1 MKVRI
6 RIPNT
11 DYKLKPEMNA
21 TINVEYSEHNK
32 MITVPSSAVIFD
44 KSKNWVMIYKDRSN
58 IETRLVEVYRQLG
71 NVSYISHGLQKGEK
85 VISKNGMLIYD
96 ALND

>member
-1 MKVRI
+1 
-6 RIPNT
+6 
-11 DYKLKPEMNA
+11 
-21 TINVEYSEHNK
+21 
-32 MITVPSSAVIFD
+32 MIF
-44 KSKNWVMIYKDRSN
+44 KDRAN

-71 NVSYISHGLQKGEK
+71 DITYISSGLAKGDK

>member
-1 MKVRI
+1 
-6 RIPNT
+6 
-11 DYKLKPEMNA
+11 MNA
-21 TINVEYSEHNK
+21 TVNVAYSEHEQ
-32 MITVPSSAVIFD
+32 MIAVPSSSVIFD
-44 KSKNWVMIYKDRSN
+44 KSKNWVMIFKDRAN

-71 NVSYISHGLQKGEK
+71 DITYISSGLVKGDK